1 MLTSRS
7 LNVYRC
13 LHDEYILAKCL
24 LSLIDMQIHY
34 EFDESAKENI
44 VSGGSA
50 NSRLSVV
57 VVLVLSKAAGMQG
70 LHSIQEP
77 ESRLDTRL

>member
-1 MLTSRS
+1 
-7 LNVYRC
+7 
-13 LHDEYILAKCL
+13 
-24 LSLIDMQIHY
+24 MQIH

-44 VSGGSA
+44 VSGGSE
-50 NSRLSVV
+50 NSRFSVV

-70 LHSIQEP
+70 LYSTEEL